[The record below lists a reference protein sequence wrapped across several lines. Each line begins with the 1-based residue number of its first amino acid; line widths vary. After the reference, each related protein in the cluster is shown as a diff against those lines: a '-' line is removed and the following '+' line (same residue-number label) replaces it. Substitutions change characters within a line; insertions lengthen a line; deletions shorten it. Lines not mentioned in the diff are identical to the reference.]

1 MDIRR
6 VLPFLL
12 LVPLLGVPVDAGAQ
26 AWLPP
31 EGDLFL
37 SLNYQFLT
45 ADRDLFSSS
54 NVSGIDYGTRS
65 LDLGAVQ
72 SQVLVLDGDFGV
84 TRRLAVNAA
93 VAFVNG
99 RYAEDDRHGP
109 LGDMHGPLDDGSWH
123 GSFQDGR
130 IGARFMALSKGPWIL
145 TPAVSYG
152 FPTTDY
158 VTVGHAAP
166 GRGLNELRLGL
177 DWGRALSRRAYL
189 QGNYSY
195 AFMENVG
202 DVALD
207 RSNLSLEFGYLLNG
221 VVAFQAWTDY
231 QNIHGGLDWASQIG
245 PHDLDPHHE
254 EFDEA
259 VFLDHDPAAGSD
271 FWRLGGGLSLQV
283 DERVELYLNVAKTLW
298 GINTH
303 NALTVSFGMSWG
315 LEIFGRRDL
324 GVWEQ
329 RDDPNADLDD
339 WLLADLDDGGND
351 SDGREDRTGETTENA
366 QESETRD
373 ARDAGSP

>member
-1 MDIRR
+1 MDVRR
-6 VLPFLL
+6 ALPFLL
-12 LVPLLGVPVDAGAQ
+12 LVPLLGVPADVGAQ

-31 EGDLFL
+31 RGDLFL

-45 ADRDLFSSS
+45 ADRHLFSSS
-54 NVSGIDYGTRS
+54 IINGIDRGTRS
-65 LDLGAVQ
+65 LDAGTVQ

-84 TRRLAVNAA
+84 TRRLAVNGA

-99 RYAEDDRHGP
+99 RFVEG
-109 LGDMHGPLDDGSWH
+109 GTHGPLDDGSWH
-123 GSFQDGR
+123 GAFQDGR
-130 IGARFMALSKGPWIL
+130 IAVRFMALERGPWVL
-145 TPAVSYG
+145 TPAISYG

-158 VTVGHAAP
+158 VTVGHSAL

-189 QGNYSY
+189 QGGYSY
-195 AFMENVG
+195 AFMENVA
-202 DVALD
+202 DISLD
-207 RSNLSLEFGYLLNG
+207 RSNLTLEVGYLLSD

-231 QNIHGGLDWASQIG
+231 QNIHGGLDWADDIG
-245 PHDLDPHHE
+245 PHDLDPHHD
-254 EFDEA
+254 EFDEH
-259 VFLDHDPAAGSD
+259 LSSTHDRTANAD
-271 FWRLGGGLSLQV
+271 FWRLGGGISFQV

-329 RDDPNADLDD
+329 GDDPNADLDD
-339 WLLADLDDGGND
+339 WLLVDLDRDGD
-351 SDGREDRTGETTENA
+351 DADVREERTGETTENA
-366 QESETRD
+366 QESESQD
-373 ARDAGSP
+373 ARDAGSSKGGI